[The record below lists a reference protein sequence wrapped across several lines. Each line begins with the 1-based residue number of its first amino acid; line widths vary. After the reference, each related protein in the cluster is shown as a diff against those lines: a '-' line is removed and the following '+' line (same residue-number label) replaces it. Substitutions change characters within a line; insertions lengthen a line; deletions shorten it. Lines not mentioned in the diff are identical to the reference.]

1 MPDAAL
7 PDMSM
12 TAEAALQIEAL
23 SVAYATR
30 AGWLQALDGVSLAI
44 APGGVLGLV
53 GESGSGKSTVV
64 LALLGLLGP
73 AARLQARRLAF
84 DGHDLLRDAAAL
96 RGRRVG
102 VVFQDTA
109 AALNP
114 ALTIGSQVTE
124 PMRIHLGTERR
135 AAWHRGT
142 ELLAE
147 MGIPRPAQ
155 VMKSYPHQL
164 SGGMKQRV
172 GIATALASEPDLL
185 LLDEPTTA
193 LDVTIEAQILS
204 LLDELR
210 TRRNLAMLL
219 VSHNLGIVDRLCDTV
234 SVLYAG
240 RLVESGTTGAVLNHP
255 RHPYTKGLLAAL
267 PRPDRAH
274 AGRLAPIQGNLPD
287 LCAPDPGCNF
297 RPRCAFA
304 AAGCDQP
311 QLLTGDD
318 HKVSCHRVDAVA
330 DLPWPTETATPAAT
344 PVAVTTPLV
353 EAQGLSIRF
362 DSGGWLHRLL
372 GESRGVL
379 AVDRVSLTIR
389 TGEVLGLVGES
400 GCGKSTLGRLL
411 LRLLP
416 AHGGTLRFASS
427 VIGARPDA
435 HFRQRAQVVFQN
447 SDTSLNPRQTVG
459 VSLGRAIRWFAIANV
474 NAEVTAEVDRL
485 LDLVRLPRSY
495 AQRYPHQLSGG
506 EKQRVGIARA
516 LASRP
521 RFLVCDEA
529 VSALDV
535 SVQAAVLNLLRDLR
549 DELGVAYLFISHD
562 IGVIAHIADRV
573 AVMYQGS
580 IVEEGPV
587 DDVLHPP
594 YHPYTELLLS
604 SVPLIGK
611 RRLAPASMPAARPAP
626 TADGCKFANRCTR
639 RIGPICD
646 SVPPPLQQA
655 GPSHAILCHIPL
667 PELAAVPHWLDEL
680 SNGPRD
686 QHQPHAEEA
695 AQRPSR
701 SMGNGKT
708 GSHPSRRGPADRS
721 SG

>member
-7 PDMSM
+7 PDLSM
-12 TAEAALQIEAL
+12 TADALQIEAL

-30 AGWLQALDGVSLAI
+30 AGWLQALDGVSLAVP
-44 APGGVLGLV
+44 PGGVLGLV

-73 AARLQARRLAF
+73 AARVEARRLAF
-84 DGHDLLRDAAAL
+84 DGHDLLRDAPAL

-135 AAWHRGT
+135 AAWDRAT

-193 LDVTIEAQILS
+193 LDVTIEAQILA

-240 RLVESGTTGAVLNHP
+240 RVAESGTTRAVLHRP

-304 AAGCDQP
+304 AEGCDRP
-311 QLLTGDD
+311 QHLSGDA
-318 HKVSCHRVDAVA
+318 HKVSCHRVETVA
-330 DLPWPTETATPAAT
+330 DLPWPAEPA
-344 PVAVTTPLV
+344 
-353 EAQGLSIRF
+353 
-362 DSGGWLHRLL
+362 
-372 GESRGVL
+372 
-379 AVDRVSLTIR
+379 
-389 TGEVLGLVGES
+389 
-400 GCGKSTLGRLL
+400 
-411 LRLLP
+411 
-416 AHGGTLRFASS
+416 
-427 VIGARPDA
+427 
-435 HFRQRAQVVFQN
+435 
-447 SDTSLNPRQTVG
+447 
-459 VSLGRAIRWFAIANV
+459 
-474 NAEVTAEVDRL
+474 
-485 LDLVRLPRSY
+485 
-495 AQRYPHQLSGG
+495 
-506 EKQRVGIARA
+506 
-516 LASRP
+516 
-521 RFLVCDEA
+521 
-529 VSALDV
+529 
-535 SVQAAVLNLLRDLR
+535 
-549 DELGVAYLFISHD
+549 
-562 IGVIAHIADRV
+562 
-573 AVMYQGS
+573 
-580 IVEEGPV
+580 
-587 DDVLHPP
+587 
-594 YHPYTELLLS
+594 
-604 SVPLIGK
+604 
-611 RRLAPASMPAARPAP
+611 
-626 TADGCKFANRCTR
+626 
-639 RIGPICD
+639 
-646 SVPPPLQQA
+646 
-655 GPSHAILCHIPL
+655 
-667 PELAAVPHWLDEL
+667 
-680 SNGPRD
+680 
-686 QHQPHAEEA
+686 
-695 AQRPSR
+695 
-701 SMGNGKT
+701 
-708 GSHPSRRGPADRS
+708 
-721 SG
+721 